1 MALPKLNEN
10 LKYEMTVP
18 SSERAVTYRP
28 YLVKEEKILL
38 QAFESQDQKLAMRAM
53 SDTIIACVHEDIKSS
68 DLSTFDVEYMFT
80 QIRAKSVGESSNI
93 QVKCSS
99 EECDEMTEVS
109 IDLTTVDV
117 EKTDVDNIIPITD
130 EISVE
135 MKYPTYDGFV
145 NNFKEG
151 MSEADFGFLMLE
163 DCMVSIMTED
173 ERHIVKEVS
182 KKEVNE
188 FIGSMTNAQFEKIG
202 EFLRTAPVMKKEIE
216 FTCSTC
222 GHENKTKLEG
232 LQDFF

>member
-10 LKYEMTVP
+10 LKYEMMIP
-18 SSERAVTYRP
+18 SSDTVVTYRP

-53 SDTIIACVHEDIKSS
+53 SDTIIACVYEDIRAS

-80 QIRAKSVGESSNI
+80 QIRAKSVGETSTI
-93 QVKCSS
+93 QFKCLK
-99 EECDEMTEVS
+99 EDCDEMTEVVV
-109 IDLTTVDV
+109 DLTTVEV
-117 EKTDVDNIIPITD
+117 SKTESSNIIPITD

-145 NNFKEG
+145 KNFTEG

-173 ERHIVKEVS
+173 ERHIVSEVS
-182 KKEVNE
+182 KKELDE
-188 FIGSMTNAQFEKIG
+188 FIGSMTNQQFEKIG
-202 EFLRTAPVMKKEIE
+202 EFLQTVPVMKKEVE
-216 FTCSTC
+216 FTCSC
-222 GHENKTKLEG
+222 GYENKTTLEG